1 MPITLTGDFATL
13 DAWAK
18 QIGKFTNQTVPR
30 QVAKQLADEALRLV
44 DQGFEQEKDPYGNK
58 WAAKKVPNG
67 KPVLRGRK
75 GRLRRYK
82 RRSFSAIGFTIGSNA
97 PYAGYHQHGTG
108 LHGPKGRKYTIRAR
122 QTAYLKFKTSDG
134 KWVYRRQ
141 VEHPGVPRRAMVPI
155 GGNLPAKWGR
165 QFTRIAV
172 AAFRQVLSG

>member
-1 MPITLTGDFATL
+1 MPITLTGDFAAL

-18 QIGKFTNQTVPR
+18 QIGKFTTQTVPR

-44 DQGFEQEKDPYGNK
+44 DQGFETGKDPYGNP
-58 WAAKKVPNG
+58 WAPRKGRSKKPILV
-67 KPVLRGRK
+67 RR
-75 GRLRRYK
+75 GRLRRYR

-108 LHGPKGRKYTIRAR
+108 LHGPKGRKYTIRAK

-141 VEHPGVPRRAMVPI
+141 VQHPGVPRRAMVPI

-165 QFTRIAV
+165 QFERIAV
-172 AAFRQVLSG
+172 AAFKQVFGG